1 MNLIKRFKKRKQEEL
16 KNKFYNYIENAK
28 HNIKM
33 AINSEVAEFWYA
45 KALGA
50 LDLAGNIGM
59 IDTCQQFE
67 IGNDVEAILKRVMN
81 IIRYEQS
88 LGLKNTEEK

>member
-1 MNLIKRFKKRKQEEL
+1 MGLIKKIKEKKRESQIKR
-16 KNKFYNYIENAK
+16 FYNYIENAK

-59 IDTCQQFE
+59 IDFYEQIK
-67 IGNDVEAILKRVMN
+67 IGNEVR
-81 IIRYEQS
+81 IIRRNN
-88 LGLKNTEEK
+88 K

>member
-1 MNLIKRFKKRKQEEL
+1 MGLIKKIKEKKRESQIKR
-16 KNKFYNYIENAK
+16 FYNYIENAK
-28 HNIKM
+28 HNIKI

-59 IDTCQQFE
+59 IDFYEQIK
-67 IGNDVEAILKRVMN
+67 IGNEVT
-81 IIRYEQS
+81 IIRRD
-88 LGLKNTEEK
+88 KNASRVESER

>member
-1 MNLIKRFKKRKQEEL
+1 MDFVKRFKKRKQEEL
-16 KNKFYNYIENAK
+16 KSKFYDYIENAK

-50 LDLAGNIGM
+50 SDLAGNIGM
-59 IDTCQQFE
+59 IDFYEQIK
-67 IGNDVEAILKRVMN
+67 IGNEVR
-81 IIRYEQS
+81 IIRRNN
-88 LGLKNTEEK
+88 K

>member
-16 KNKFYNYIENAK
+16 KSKFYDYIENAK
-28 HNIKM
+28 CNIKM
-33 AINSEVAEFWYA
+33 AINSDVAEFWYA

-59 IDTCQQFE
+59 IDFYEQIKIE
-67 IGNDVEAILKRVMN
+67 NKAR
-81 IIRYEQS
+81 IIRRNN
-88 LGLKNTEEK
+88 K

>member
-16 KNKFYNYIENAK
+16 KNEFYNYIDNAK
-28 HNIKM
+28 YDLKR
-33 AINSEVAEFWYA
+33 AINIEEAEFRYA

-59 IDTCQQFE
+59 IDFYEQIK
-67 IGNDVEAILKRVMN
+67 IGNEVR
-81 IIRYEQS
+81 IIRRNN
-88 LGLKNTEEK
+88 K

>member
-16 KNKFYNYIENAK
+16 KSKFYNYIENAK
-28 HNIKM
+28 HNIKI
-33 AINSEVAEFWYA
+33 AINNEVAEFWYA

-59 IDTCQQFE
+59 IDFYEQFE
-67 IGNDVEAILKRVMN
+67 IGNEIEDIMKRVRN

-88 LGLKNTEEK
+88 PVNNTEE

>member
-1 MNLIKRFKKRKQEEL
+1 MNLIKWIKKRKQEEL

-28 HNIKM
+28 HNIKI
-33 AINSEVAEFWYA
+33 AINSDAAEFWYA

-59 IDTCQQFE
+59 IDFYEQIK
-67 IGNDVEAILKRVMN
+67 IGNEVR
-81 IIRYEQS
+81 IIRRNN
-88 LGLKNTEEK
+88 K

>member
-1 MNLIKRFKKRKQEEL
+1 MNLIKWIKKRKQEEL
-16 KNKFYNYIENAK
+16 KSKFYNYIENAK
-28 HNIKM
+28 HNIKI

-59 IDTCQQFE
+59 IDFYEQIK
-67 IGNDVEAILKRVMN
+67 IGNEVR
-81 IIRYEQS
+81 IIRRNN
-88 LGLKNTEEK
+88 K